1 MFRLNAFSVEPYDNN
16 VYVLSDP
23 STKEALVI
31 DAANDAPRI
40 LAELKGLKLSHILTT
55 HGHPDHVQAV
65 AAVRRA
71 TGALFTCHDGDAS
84 MMPLSPDLLAKD
96 GDRFRFGASELIVIH
111 TPGHTPGSLCFL
123 LEDHLFTGDTLFRE
137 DPETRAARGRV
148 SPPSS
153 AAFATGSSSCPT
165 RRASSRGTE
174 RKRRSAPNAASWTPG
189 SGAAGEPGARRAQPG
204 PGLTN
209 TSDAGSSFSVLVLG
223 MWMRTPG

>member
-123 LEDHLFTGDTLFRE
+123 LEDHLFTGDTLF
-137 DPETRAARGRV
+137 PGGPGNTRG
-148 SPPSS
+148 
-153 AAFATGSSSCPT
+153 
-165 RRASSRGTE
+165 
-174 RKRRSAPNAASWTPG
+174 
-189 SGAAGEPGARRAQPG
+189 PGASFTTVISSIRDRLFQLPDKTRVKPGHGKETTIGAERGQLDAWVRRG
-204 PGLTN
+204 
-209 TSDAGSSFSVLVLG
+209 
-223 MWMRTPG
+223 W